1 MDLNR
6 HLAILTLGGELADVG
21 MKGPQSCI
29 IYSEHP
35 ITEEVLQII
44 QMDIMELFVSG
55 PPAVLEE
62 RKKQPFTALQEL
74 LAESGYQVLDAGNIS
89 VERGGHSIWVQE
101 PGHKYHSN
109 ILNRMVL

>member
-6 HLAILTLGGELADVG
+6 QLAILTLDGTLADVDS
-21 MKGPQSCI
+21 KGPQSCI

-35 ITEEVLQII
+35 ITEEVLQIV
-44 QMDIMELFVSG
+44 QMDILELFVSG

-62 RKKQPFTALQEL
+62 RKRQPFKALQEL

-89 VERGGHSIWVQE
+89 IERVGHSIWVQE
-101 PGHKYHSN
+101 PGHEYHSN
-109 ILNRMVL
+109 ILNRMAL